1 MRLLGSYYVIKYENV
16 LVPCQ
21 SMDYNQKSLYQGENM
36 ARIFD
41 VIEYPSEMRDEIV
54 HRFPESGIGDY
65 RIGSQVIVR
74 ESQAAVFFRDGNA
87 LDVFRA
93 GRHTIATANIPKLID
108 WIGKAFNERTPF
120 PAEVYFVS
128 MKEFANEKWGTPQ
141 PIIVRNPGMGLGVAL
156 LQGFGT
162 FSFQVK
168 DPQQF
173 VTQVVGTQGAYRTS
187 DIEERLKTVLLS
199 KLQDVLGETTAAKSV
214 VDLIGLTEEIG
225 ASVRAKAQDDFEAL
239 GLVLKSSYVGNL
251 KPSTKSAQELRD
263 MGMLDMATYT
273 QLQAADAMR
282 DAASN
287 PSGGAGLT
295 AGIGAGMG
303 IGNLM
308 QQATSGA
315 MQQQSGSG
323 AKAATG
329 IPDVMTPA
337 EAAAILKVSEEDA
350 LAAIND
356 KSLKAKK
363 MGNAYRISKAALE
376 EFLSG

>member
-1 MRLLGSYYVIKYENV
+1 
-16 LVPCQ
+16 
-21 SMDYNQKSLYQGENM
+21 M

-41 VIEYPSEMRDEIV
+41 VIEYPNEMQDEIV
-54 HRFPESGIGDY
+54 HRFPETGIGDY

-74 ESQAAVFFRDGNA
+74 EAQAAVFFRDGNA

-93 GRHTIATANIPKLID
+93 GRHTITTANIPLLISL
-108 WIGKAFNERTPF
+108 IGKAFNDRTPF

-162 FSFQVK
+162 YSFQVK

-173 VTQVVGTQGAYRTS
+173 VTQIVGTQGTYHTT
-187 DIEERLKTVLLS
+187 DIEERLRTILLS
-199 KLQDVLGETTAAKSV
+199 KLQDVLGETTAANSV
-214 VDLIGLTEEIG
+214 VQLIGLTEEVG
-225 ASVRAKAQDDFEAL
+225 AAVRAKAQDDFESI
-239 GLVLKSSYVGNL
+239 GIQLKSFYIGNL
-251 KPSTKSAQELRD
+251 KPSSKSAQELRD

-282 DAASN
+282 DAAQN

-315 MQQQSGSG
+315 MQRQQPQDGGGS
-323 AKAATG
+323 AKSAG
-329 IPDVMTPA
+329 IPDVMTPS
-337 EAAAILKVSEEDA
+337 EAASILKVSEEDVI
-350 LAAIND
+350 AAINEGT
-356 KSLKAKK
+356 LKAKK
-363 MGNAYRISKAALE
+363 LGSAYRISKESLE
-376 EFLSG
+376 AFLNS

>member
-1 MRLLGSYYVIKYENV
+1 
-16 LVPCQ
+16 
-21 SMDYNQKSLYQGENM
+21 M

-41 VIEYPSEMRDEIV
+41 VVEYTNEMNDEIV
-54 HRFPESGIGDY
+54 HRFPEEGIGDY

-74 ESQAAVFFRDGNA
+74 ESQSAVFFRDGNA
-87 LDVFRA
+87 LDVFKP
-93 GRHTIATANIPKLID
+93 GRHTITTANVPILID
-108 WIGKAFNERTPF
+108 FIGKAFNDRTPF

-128 MKEFANEKWGTPQ
+128 RKEFSNKKWGTPQ

-162 FSFQVK
+162 YSFQVK

-173 VTQVVGTQGAYRTS
+173 VTQIVGAQGAYRTT
-187 DIEERLKTVLLS
+187 DIEERLKMMILS
-199 KLQDVLGETTAAKSV
+199 KLQDVLGETTAARSV
-214 VDLIGLTEEIG
+214 VDLIGLTEEVG
-225 ASVRAKAQDDFEAL
+225 AAVRAKAQDDFEAI
-239 GLVLKSSYVGNL
+239 GMQLKSFYIGNL
-251 KPSTKSAQELRD
+251 KPSSKSAQELRD

-282 DAASN
+282 DAAQN

-315 MQQQSGSG
+315 MQQQQGGGG
-323 AKAATG
+323 AKASGG
-329 IPDVMTPA
+329 IPDVMTPS
-337 EAAAILKVSEEDA
+337 EAAAILRVSEEDVV
-350 LAAIND
+350 AAITD
-356 KSLKAKK
+356 GSLKAKK
-363 MGNAYRISKAALE
+363 LGSAYRISKASLE
-376 EFLSG
+376 EFLKG